1 MTLLTVEAS
10 GILLLCRWGEV
21 VLLSLSFVSR
31 ACKQSVIAKHCMP
44 SYSIHH
50 NTYRLQ
56 RRDLLDMGMISV
68 GAKR

>member
-21 VLLSLSFVSR
+21 VLLSLSFVGR
-31 ACKQSVIAKHCMP
+31 ACKQSVIARNCMP
-44 SYSIHH
+44 SYS
-50 NTYRLQ
+50 TYRLQ
-56 RRDLLDMGMISV
+56 TRDLEDMGMILV